1 MVSGTTRKRRA
12 ATQQQTADGQ
22 PASDPLEF

>member
-1 MVSGTTRKRRA
+1 VSGTTRKRRA
-12 ATQQQTADGQ
+12 VTQHQTADGQ